1 MKDRIPSATDGF
13 PALMIT
19 LPRVGTRVSVRYRRP
34 PGSVPALSDAV
45 GHLLQ
50 TDPVV
55 RIQTQAGEVVEFGP
69 ADVLTVRRL
78 TDVPVR
84 NSQIRAVEHAAALAW
99 PGVQQQWMDGWLL
112 RAGHGATM
120 RANSAVPLEISA
132 SMAAVPRIV
141 DWYLERDL
149 TPLLAIPDR
158 LVPLAIDTPV
168 ECETRMLVCDLADRT
183 PKQQPDTNVTLE
195 QQPSAEWLDCYAR
208 DVPVG
213 VLTAVVDGDVVFGI
227 RAGAAVGRAAVT
239 QAPDGTR
246 WVGLSAVRVTDASR
260 RQGHARAVCTALL
273 AWGIDR
279 GATRGY
285 AQVIDGN
292 MAALGL
298 FRALGF
304 SSQHRCRYLRAA
316 PR

>member
-1 MKDRIPSATDGF
+1 MV
-13 PALMIT
+13 T

-50 TDPVV
+50 VDPVV
-55 RIQTQAGEVVEFGP
+55 RVQTRQGDVVEFAA

-99 PGVQQQWMDGWLL
+99 PGVHQDWVDGWLL

-120 RANSAVPLEISA
+120 RANSAVPLAIGA
-132 SMAAVPRIV
+132 SMNAVPAIV
-141 DWYLERDL
+141 DWYTQRGLIPR
-149 TPLLAIPDR
+149 LAIPDR
-158 LVPLAIDTPV
+158 LIPLGIDTPI
-168 ECETRMLVCDLADRT
+168 ECETRMMVCDLAHVTLASRSAS
-183 PKQQPDTNVTLE
+183 NVTLASR
-195 QQPSAEWLDCYAR
+195 PSREWLDCYAR
-208 DVPVG
+208 DVPVD
-213 VLTAVVDGDVVFGI
+213 VLAAVVGGDIVFAL
-227 RAGAAVGRAAVT
+227 RADAAVGRASVT

-246 WVGLSAVRVTDASR
+246 WLGLSAVRVAPDSR
-260 RQGHARAVCTALL
+260 GKGHAKAVCAALL
-273 AWGIDR
+273 AWGIDH

-285 AQVIDGN
+285 AQVVDGN
-292 MAALGL
+292 AETAAAVGL
-298 FRALGF
+298 FGSLGF
-304 SSQHRCRYLRAA
+304 TAQHRCRYLRAA